1 MLAHFLK
8 LMTDRRTLDQ
18 ELRKQWVVIW
28 EDTKKQSRILE
39 EEYSALL
46 VVALATF
53 YRRNTRFA
61 QWEAQRK
68 KPKTTL
74 EEKKN
79 TPPSCNSTLIQF
91 SCEVPFVDVYA
102 TFFFPPALFRLPF
115 SSSHLLS
122 VQIRMQLTPTNQ

>member
-74 EEKKN
+74 EEKKIL
-79 TPPSCNSTLIQF
+79 P
-91 SCEVPFVDVYA
+91 
-102 TFFFPPALFRLPF
+102 PPAIAPLYSFLVKFP
-115 SSSHLLS
+115 S
-122 VQIRMQLTPTNQ
+122 